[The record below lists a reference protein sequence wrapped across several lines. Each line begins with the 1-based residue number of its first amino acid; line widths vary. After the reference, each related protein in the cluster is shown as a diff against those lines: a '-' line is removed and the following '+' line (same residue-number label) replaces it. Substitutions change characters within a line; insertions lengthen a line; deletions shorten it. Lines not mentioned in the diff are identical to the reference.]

1 MNGYL
6 VVLRHGFDDL
16 PLFLTE
22 SEAQAITVANG
33 TLEDDGAHIKKM
45 LSIDCDTAASVYIY
59 EFKNGCMSAARK
71 IKDFETA
78 TA

>member
-6 VVLRHGFDDL
+6 VVLRHDMDDL

-22 SEAQAITVANG
+22 FEDKAIEIANG
-33 TLEDDGAHIKKM
+33 TLEDDGEHIKKM

-59 EFKNGCMSAARK
+59 VFTDGCMSEARK
-71 IKDFETA
+71 IKDFA
-78 TA
+78 